1 MAVASAMES
10 SVRPLLQSH
19 LEKMSQVASA
29 LPAGAESEAEAAA
42 VLSGAPSLRA
52 AVDALSA
59 RLDGM
64 AGVGSTGG
72 ALSAAQ
78 EAQLGIALDGFLKKL
93 VEQQDALLAQAE
105 WPAALLKAHSTG
117 HDMLRT
123 LLGLLQEQLTGSAA
137 SYAGSVAGTPSRGL
151 NGGSPARNGFQDR
164 GLFGDERR
172 VGDPPASRTGR
183 FGSPRSSAPL
193 ARASRSARRARRTPP
208 SARASARAAA
218 RASTASARP
227 GPPTAARSGC
237 RSESGKQHWTRVCQ
251 CMCSQDARE
260 SNPTLHIAHAAPTHG
275 ACTLHTTYSCTP
287 LTPPWRRRPRARATS
302 SCSWPTATW

>member
-1 MAVASAMES
+1 MVPENPKDESRAPRTSSSVAS
-10 SVRPLLQSH
+10 
-19 LEKMSQVASA
+19 
-29 LPAGAESEAEAAA
+29 
-42 VLSGAPSLRA
+42 
-52 AVDALSA
+52 
-59 RLDGM
+59 
-64 AGVGSTGG
+64 VGSTGG

-172 VGDPPASRTGR
+172 VGDPPTAGTRVNPQR

-193 ARASRSARRARRTPP
+193 AAGVSLRSPRTSASTFGSRVGSGGRARVYGVG
-208 SARASARAAA
+208 S
-218 RASTASARP
+218 P
-227 GPPTAARSGC
+227 GPAYGSAQR
-237 RSESGKQHWTRVCQ
+237 
-251 CMCSQDARE
+251 
-260 SNPTLHIAHAAPTHG
+260 L
-275 ACTLHTTYSCTP
+275 
-287 LTPPWRRRPRARATS
+287 
-302 SCSWPTATW
+302 

>member
-172 VGDPPASRTGR
+172 VGDPPAAGTASTRSASAR
-183 FGSPRSSAPL
+183 RARRLRSP
-193 ARASRSARRARRTPP
+193 RASRSARRARRTPP

-227 GPPTAARSGC
+227 GPPTAARSGS

-251 CMCSQDARE
+251 CM
-260 SNPTLHIAHAAPTHG
+260 
-275 ACTLHTTYSCTP
+275 
-287 LTPPWRRRPRARATS
+287 
-302 SCSWPTATW
+302 